1 MSNTEMTE
9 ISEINIEEL
18 KAQIRN
24 AVTRREAEGG
34 ASFIKASAEL
44 LEFLS
49 KDDPLLELMPDGLG
63 SEGRPRQ
70 KQLALQPEFVRSPD
84 DRYHVNDLLRYHDH
98 HFVWNAYVA
107 LLKREP
113 DEEGLTGF
121 LKKLRSGRFNKID
134 ILASL
139 HYSPEGKR
147 QKVTVEGLW
156 FKAVLRLSYRVPILG
171 YLVELLVALVRLPGQ
186 IRHQRQ
192 LETYLVG
199 QQQLMSDY
207 VNEMNQAGV
216 LEQRRLQD
224 EIGKVRDELRE
235 SFSRAVADL
244 RREQKQI
251 ARLQQQQ
258 LAAFFRGQR
267 VARPSDDNSEKKNVA
282 GSPLP

>member
-1 MSNTEMTE
+1 MTE

-18 KAQIRN
+18 KAQIRK
-24 AVTRREAEGG
+24 AVARREAEGG

-84 DRYHVNDLLRYHDH
+84 DRYHVNDLLQYHDH

-156 FKAVLRLSYRVPILG
+156 LKAVLRKSYQVPILG
-171 YLVELLVALVRLPGQ
+171 YLVELVVALMRLPGQ

-207 VNEMNQAGV
+207 VNEMT

-224 EIGKVRDELRE
+224 EIVNVRDELRE

-244 RREQKQI
+244 SRDQKQI

-258 LAAFFRGQR
+258 LAALFAGQR
-267 VARPSDDNSEKKNVA
+267 VAGPSDDNSEKKNVA
-282 GSPLP
+282 GSPRP